1 MSMENPHAEGAQ
13 KADAAEHQGTSSS
26 TPTGQ
31 PSPGGASHAAPQPE
45 ASEPQSSEH
54 RSEPASAF
62 SAHTDS
68 AGIDLIQADLERF
81 RDLALRSQADFE
93 NYRKR
98 SVREREEAVRY
109 ANLALVEKLVPVLD
123 SFDLGLAAAKGNEA
137 AASIVSGME
146 MVKRQFED
154 VLHQFGV
161 EPVDATGLLFD
172 PNLHEA
178 VAQEPSSEVPEGHV
192 VRQLRRGYRLRE
204 RLVRAA
210 LVVVSGGPA

>member
-1 MSMENPHAEGAQ
+1 MSTE
-13 KADAAEHQGTSSS
+13 T
-26 TPTGQ
+26 Q
-31 PSPGGASHAAPQPE
+31 PSAAPQAE
-45 ASEPQSSEH
+45 DIASN
-54 RSEPASAF
+54 PASHKDP
-62 SAHTDS
+62 AHAEMEAAASVGTL
-68 AGIDLIQADLERF
+68 DLLQADLERF

-98 SVREREEAVRY
+98 SIREREDAVKF
-109 ANLALVEKLVPVLD
+109 ANFTLVERLIPVLD
-123 SFDLGLAAAKGNEA
+123 SFDLGLQAAKTNEA

-146 MVKRQFED
+146 MVRRQLED

-161 EPVDATGLLFD
+161 EGMDATGQPFD

-178 VAQEPSSEVPEGHV
+178 VAQEASDEVPEGNV
-192 VRQLRRGYRLRE
+192 VRQLRKGYRLKE